1 MLPPKIQLPPDQ
13 QRLLKLYRQLSPSD
27 REGLLSYAEFLQ
39 NRAAGGDDQAV
50 VPEEQLPEDI
60 PRPESETVVAA
71 MRRLSQ
77 TFYMIDKSELL
88 HEASD
93 LMTTHLM
100 QGRPAADV
108 IDELEVVFR
117 RHYARVSSRPSS
129 DEQ

>member
-27 REGLLSYAEFLQ
+27 RESLLSYVEFLHS
-39 NRAAGGDDQAV
+39 REAGGNEQDEA
-50 VPEEQLPEDI
+50 PEEQLPEDI

-88 HEASD
+88 HEASE
-93 LMTTHLM
+93 LMTAHLM
-100 QGRPAADV
+100 QGRPAAEV
-108 IDELEVVFR
+108 IDELEIVFR
-117 RHYARVSSRPSS
+117 RHYASSRR
-129 DEQ
+129 DQDRR

>member
-13 QRLLKLYRQLSPSD
+13 QRLLKLYRQLSPAD

-39 NRAAGGDDQAV
+39 QRAAGADEQGV
-50 VPEEQLPEDI
+50 TVEEQLPEDI

-71 MRRLSQ
+71 MRRLSR
-77 TFYMIDKSELL
+77 TFYMIDKGDLL
-88 HEASD
+88 HEASE
-93 LMTTHLM
+93 LMTAHLM

-117 RHYARVSSRPSS
+117 RHYARVSSRS
-129 DEQ
+129 DRVER